1 MVSSLPWASEREVD
15 AAIALAAAGYRQWRQ
30 TPLADRADALRRIGA
45 ALRARGEEVAQM
57 ITLEMGKP
65 IAQARGEVAKSAN
78 LCDWYAE
85 HGPAMLATEAT
96 LVENNQAVIEY
107 RPLGAILAVMPW
119 NFPVWQVMRGAVPIL
134 LAGNSSLLKH
144 APNVMGSAGLLGEI
158 FAAAGLPDGVFG
170 WVNATN
176 DGVSQTINDDR
187 IAAVTV
193 TGSVRAGK

>member
-1 MVSSLPWASEREVD
+1 MMNLSATHAVSVNPTTGEVVSSLPWASEREVD

-57 ITLEMGKP
+57 ITLEMGE
-65 IAQARGEVAKSAN
+65 ADRSGARRGGEIGQP

-134 LAGNSSLLKH
+134 LAGNSYLLKH
-144 APNVMGSAGLLGEI
+144 ALNRDGQRPSAGRDFCRRRPAGWCIWLGE
-158 FAAAGLPDGVFG
+158 
-170 WVNATN
+170 
-176 DGVSQTINDDR
+176 R
-187 IAAVTV
+187 H
-193 TGSVRAGK
+193 